1 MNPHPELPLRV
12 TGFLVGQEEAMVNK
26 QPGTGRVAS
35 RDSVR
40 IKLPDPHDLVR
51 VIQLAVP
58 QARSKEDEAACVRI
72 AEFLDAMGMGP
83 VSTPSGERQT
93 LRQIVD
99 ACISSTRAARK

>member
-1 MNPHPELPLRV
+1 
-12 TGFLVGQEEAMVNK
+12 MVNK
-26 QPGTGRVAS
+26 QPGAGRVAS
-35 RDSVR
+35 HDSVR

-51 VIQLAVP
+51 VMLLAVP
-58 QARSKEDEAACVRI
+58 QARSKEDEAACLRI

-99 ACISSTRAARK
+99 ARISSTRAARK